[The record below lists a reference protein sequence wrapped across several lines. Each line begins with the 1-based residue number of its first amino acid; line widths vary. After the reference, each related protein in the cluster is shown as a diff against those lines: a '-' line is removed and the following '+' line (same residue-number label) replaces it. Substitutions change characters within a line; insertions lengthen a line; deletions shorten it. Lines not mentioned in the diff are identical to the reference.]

1 MSEQSVTVTTD
12 GRDIDATVE
21 SLRAAGMTVTDVH
34 REIGIVSGT
43 VAPADRDALDGL
55 PGVAAVE
62 ADRSFEVAPPDSDV
76 Q

>member
-1 MSEQSVTVTTD
+1 MSEQNVTVTTD
-12 GRDIDATVE
+12 GRDLDATVE

-34 REIGIVSGT
+34 REIGIISGT
-43 VAPADRDALDGL
+43 VDPTDRDSLDGV

-62 ADRSFEVAPPDSDV
+62 ADQSFEIAPPDSDV

>member
-1 MSEQSVTVTTD
+1 MSEQNVTVTTD

-34 REIGIVSGT
+34 PEIGIVSGS
-43 VAPADRDALDGL
+43 VAPANRDSLKAVE
-55 PGVAAVE
+55 GVAAVE
-62 ADRSFEVAPPDSDV
+62 ADQSFEIAPPDSDV

>member
-1 MSEQSVTVTTD
+1 MSQQNVTVTTD

-21 SLRAAGMTVTDVH
+21 SLRAAGMTVTDVL

-43 VAPADRDALDGL
+43 VASADRDSLDGVQ
-55 PGVAAVE
+55 GVSAVE
-62 ADRSFEVAPPDSDV
+62 TDQSFEIAPPDSDV

>member
-1 MSEQSVTVTTD
+1 MSEQNVTVTTD

-34 REIGIVSGT
+34 REIGIVSGS
-43 VAPADRDALDGL
+43 VAPANRDSLKAVR
-55 PGVAAVE
+55 GVDAVE
-62 ADRSFEVAPPDSDV
+62 SDRSFEIAPPDSDV

>member
-1 MSEQSVTVTTD
+1 MSQQNVTVTTD

-43 VAPADRDALDGL
+43 VAPADRDSLRGVS
-55 PGVAAVE
+55 GVAAVE
-62 ADRSFEVAPPDSDV
+62 ADQSFEIAPPDSDV

>member
-21 SLRAAGMTVTDVH
+21 SLREAGMTVTDVH

-43 VAPADRDALDGL
+43 VEPADRDSLEGVA
-55 PGVAAVE
+55 GVAAVE
-62 ADRSFEVAPPDSDV
+62 AEQGFEIAPPDSDV